1 MNKILVR
8 GIFLFII
15 IGVLLLILFMR
26 RSPFGKSNSSFGSEP
41 KVEITRIEFS
51 ESGKKLTLQKKGET
65 WLVNGKSEARKS
77 GVLFIVRILKEIKI
91 KSPVSSEFF
100 ESEITGKKIIPVR
113 VMVYEKNRLLKSFY
127 VYKSRS
133 NIYRNMMKIKASSKP
148 YIVYVPG
155 YDGDI
160 GSAFSASELFWQ
172 SYTVFNL
179 LPSEIA
185 SVHLDNL
192 SDTASSF
199 SISQKDHHYILSDN
213 KENLI
218 GWDSS
223 LVIRYISYFAY
234 VPFESWDFEIDA
246 GAKKLIEAQLP
257 LYRITVTT
265 TSGRKKVLTLW
276 RKNSVKNGVNIED
289 SDRIYGKTDEIDA
302 LFVMRYF
309 DIDPLIKKRSY
320 FFQKI

>member
-15 IGVLLLILFMR
+15 IGVLLLILFIR

-51 ESGKKLTLQKKGET
+51 ENGKKLTLQKKGEA

-77 GVLFIVRILKEIKI
+77 GVHFIVRILKEIKI

-113 VMVYEKNRLLKSFY
+113 VMVYEKSRLLKSFY

-133 NIYRNMMKIKASSKP
+133 NIYGNMMKIKASSKP

-160 GSAFSASELFWQ
+160 GSVFSASELFWQ

-192 SDTASSF
+192 SDTTSSF
-199 SISQKDHHYILSDN
+199 AISQNDHHYILSDN
-213 KENLI
+213 TENLI

-246 GAKKLIEAQLP
+246 GVKKLIEAQLP

-276 RKNSVKNGVNIED
+276 RKNSGKNGENAVD
-289 SDRIYGKTDEIDA
+289 SDRLYGKTDEIDA

-320 FFQKI
+320 FFQK

>member
-1 MNKILVR
+1 MNKIVIS
-8 GIFLFII
+8 GVFFFII
-15 IGVLLLILFMR
+15 IVLLLLILFTG

-41 KVEITRIEFS
+41 KEEITRIEFS
-51 ESGKKLTLQKKGET
+51 ENGKKLTLQKKGEA
-65 WLVNGKSEARKS
+65 WLVNGKTEARKS

-100 ESEITGKKIIPVR
+100 ESEITRKKINPVR
-113 VMVYEKNRLLKSFY
+113 VMVYEKSRLLKSFY
-127 VYKSRS
+127 VYKTRS
-133 NIYRNMMKIKASSKP
+133 NIYGNVMKIKASSKP
-148 YIVYVPG
+148 FIVYVPG

-160 GSAFSASELFWQ
+160 GSGFSVSELFWQ

-185 SVHLDNL
+185 SVYLENL

-199 SISQKDHHYILSDN
+199 SISQKDHHYFLSGTSG
-213 KENLI
+213 NLN

-234 VPFESWDFEIDA
+234 VPFESWDFEIDE

-257 LYRITVTT
+257 LYRVTVHT
-265 TSGRKKVLTLW
+265 TSGRKKILTLW
-276 RKNSVKNGVNIED
+276 RKNSMRNGDNAVD
-289 SDRIYGKTDEIDA
+289 SDRLYGKTDEIDA
-302 LFVMRYF
+302 FFVMRYF

-320 FFQKI
+320 FFQK